1 MKADDLN
8 SLEHWKA
15 RALKAEAEA
24 VELKDRLA
32 QLEALVAGLQRQIF
46 GRKTE
51 KMASVDAELRKAEE
65 QQGQA
70 PDPDKGKAKRKANAE
85 TRANLPTEEVE
96 HKVPEEQKHCPKC
109 GGTDFRPLG
118 KGDESVVYHYIPARV
133 VRQKHRQE
141 KLVCR
146 CGEHIVKAPGPDR
159 VFENSQ
165 YSPAFIAQVVVA
177 KCLDCLPLYRQE
189 KQFSRLGIPVA
200 RSTMVGL
207 FQSTGAALKPV
218 SDRLLELVA
227 GSDIVQADET
237 PLKMQSKETGYLWTF
252 LTDDAVCYKYAASR
266 SGKTPEKVLGGGAGT
281 LVVDGYSGYN
291 RVFTPDGWSRAGCL
305 AHARRKFFE
314 ALGAAPTEA
323 RQAMDHILSVYRVE
337 HEARER
343 GILRSN
349 EHSRLREQQSRPLM
363 KAFHAWLLEQQALH
377 PPKGPM
383 GKAIAYSLNNWEALM
398 AFLDNAS
405 LPLDNNASERALRVV
420 ALGRKNYLF
429 VGHEEAGEHLAGL
442 LSLLMTCQL
451 HQVNPHAW
459 LTDVLL
465 RIQSHPQARLDE
477 LLPQNWARHFGQSS
491 GQEPANDKAD

>member
-32 QLEALVAGLQRQIF
+32 QLEALVAGLQRQVF
-46 GRKTE
+46 GKKTE
-51 KMASVDAELRKAEE
+51 KMASVDAELRKARE

-96 HKVPEEQKHCPKC
+96 HKVPEDQKLCPKC
-109 GGTDFRPLG
+109 GGTDFRALS

-146 CGEHIVKAPGPDR
+146 CGEHIVEAQGPAR
-159 VFENSQ
+159 VFESSL
-165 YSPAFIAQVVVA
+165 YSPAFIAHVLVA
-177 KCLDCLPLYRQE
+177 KCLDCIPLYRQE
-189 KQFSRLGIPVA
+189 KQFARLGIPMA
-200 RSTMVGL
+200 RSTMGS
-207 FQSTGAALKPV
+207 FFSGAGVALTPLY
-218 SDRLLELVA
+218 DRMGELVA
-227 GSDIVQADET
+227 DSDIVQGDET
-237 PLKMQSKETGYLWTF
+237 TLKMQSGKTGYLWDF
-252 LTDDAVCYKYAASR
+252 LAEEIIYYKYAASR
-266 SGKTPEKVLGGGAGT
+266 SGEMAERVLGGGKGT
-281 LVVDGYSGYN
+281 LVVDGYTGYN
-291 RVFTPDGWSRAGCL
+291 RVCTPEGWTRSGCL
-305 AHARRKFFE
+305 ANARRKFFE
-314 ALGAAPTEA
+314 ALVAAPTEA

-337 HEARER
+337 HEARQR
-343 GILRSN
+343 GIVRSN
-349 EHSRLREQQSRPLM
+349 EHSRLRDQQSRPLM
-363 KAFHAWLLEQQALH
+363 EAFHAWLLEQQALH

-383 GKAIAYSLNNWEALM
+383 GKAISYSLNNWEALT

-405 LPLDNNASERALRVV
+405 LPLDNNASERALRIV

-465 RIQSHPQARLDE
+465 RVQTHPQARIDE
-477 LLPQNWARHFGQSS
+477 LLPQNWARHFAPDASKDPS
-491 GQEPANDKAD
+491 PNSAN